1 MYFIAI
7 TGPVACG
14 KSTIVRYFQ
23 SVWPDVVQVIQVDN
37 YYLDRSDVPT
47 DLRSEA
53 HINYDEPD
61 AIDFGL
67 LLRHLVRLRSGLV
80 VDDAPIYDFST
91 HTSSRRIRLEPKQ
104 VVLVDGHQ
112 LLHGIPSRLF
122 SWDLCLFLDT
132 PADLCFERRLLRD
145 TTPSNGHSSAS
156 RTYLDVAEQHVLKT
170 LPAQKT
176 YVLPQAQHCD
186 VTSPDADV
194 LKRAILLF
202 VLSRSVLVK
211 K

>member
-1 MYFIAI
+1 MHFIAV

-14 KSTIVRYFQ
+14 KSTIVTYFRL
-23 SVWPDVVQVIQVDN
+23 VWPDIVEVIQADN

-47 DLRSEA
+47 DRRSEA

-67 LLRHLVRLRSGLV
+67 LFRHLERLRSGLV

-91 HTSSRRIRLEPKQ
+91 HTSSRTNRLYPKQ
-104 VVLVDGHQ
+104 VILVDGHQ
-112 LLHGIPSRLF
+112 LLHGIPRQHF
-122 SWDLCLFLDT
+122 PWDLCLFLDT

-145 TTPSNGHSSAS
+145 TTPSNGHSAS
-156 RTYLDVAEQHVLKT
+156 RTYLDVAKQHVLKT
-170 LPAQKT
+170 LPAQKM
-176 YVLPQAQHCD
+176 YVLPQEQHCD
-186 VTSPDADV
+186 VSSPDADV
-194 LKRAILLF
+194 LKRAILVF

>member
-1 MYFIAI
+1 
-7 TGPVACG
+7 
-14 KSTIVRYFQ
+14 
-23 SVWPDVVQVIQVDN
+23 VIQADN
-37 YYLDRSDVPT
+37 YYLDRSDVPA
-47 DLRSEA
+47 DRRSEA

-67 LLRHLVRLRSGLV
+67 LLRHLERLRSGLV
-80 VDDAPIYDFST
+80 VDDAPLYDFST

-104 VVLVDGHQ
+104 VILVDGHQ
-112 LLHGIPSRLF
+112 LLHGIPRQHF
-122 SWDLCLFLDT
+122 PWDLCLFLDT

-145 TTPSNGHSSAS
+145 VVREDVQSSRTS

-186 VTSPDADV
+186 VSSPDADV
-194 LKRAILLF
+194 LKRAILVF